1 MTFIQPKKYINLLN
15 IVLAML
21 AVAILGGTFWL
32 VVAYNNTVDLS
43 HDIVSIKS
51 QLDTIGANTTA
62 LNNSIISTLGST
74 QFQTLAIQD
83 NLVQDK
89 NPQYYQIAQNGL
101 SLLNN
106 R

>member
-15 IVLAML
+15 IVIAML
-21 AVAILGGTFWL
+21 VVVILSGTFWL

-43 HDIVSIKS
+43 HDIVSIKT
-51 QLDTIGANTTA
+51 QIDTIGANTTA